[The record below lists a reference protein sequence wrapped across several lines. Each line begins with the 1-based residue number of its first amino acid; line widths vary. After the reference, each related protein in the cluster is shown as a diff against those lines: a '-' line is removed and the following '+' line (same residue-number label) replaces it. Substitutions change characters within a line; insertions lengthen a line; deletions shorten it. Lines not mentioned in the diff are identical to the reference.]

1 MMSECRPQ
9 STKQKKVLLVL
20 DIRTAAEY
28 ISSNSDG
35 RWDERPGSGRSPQ
48 SEHTPSARR
57 MVMSDSA
64 TLAPREDSDSAVGQ
78 EAAGYAAGRKA
89 LDRYRAWVGHHQ
101 GTAHQP
107 TSARAATSAAGS

>member
-1 MMSECRPQ
+1 MRSRDITRRRADTWLKTPPTMMSQCRPQ

-64 TLAPREDSDSAVGQ
+64 MLAPPEDSDSPVGQ
-78 EAAGYAAGRKA
+78 KPAGHARGVNAA
-89 LDRYRAWVGHHQ
+89 YRDSSWG
-101 GTAHQP
+101 
-107 TSARAATSAAGS
+107 